1 MSDELAIAPQRTALL
16 VMDFQND
23 LVTRGGALTTTD
35 DKALA
40 RIAAAM
46 VAAKAAA
53 QTARAAGVAVIH
65 VAVGR
70 RAGEPSANP
79 HMPILRFIATTDA
92 LVIGS
97 GGFAFHPDAQ
107 PAEGEPV
114 IVKRSISA
122 FAGTELAPMLQGRGI
137 DTLVLCGFA
146 THMVVEGTAR
156 DAADRGYRTI
166 VLEDC
171 SASGGLDRHEA
182 ALANITMIGEV
193 RDGKAFAAALAG

>member
-1 MSDELAIAPQRTALL
+1 MTK
-16 VMDFQND
+16 
-23 LVTRGGALTTTD
+23 GGALTTTD
-35 DKALA
+35 AEALA

-46 VAAKAAA
+46 VAAQAAA
-53 QTARAAGVAVIH
+53 QAARAAGVAVIH

-70 RAGEPSANP
+70 STGEPPANP
-79 HMPILRFIATTDA
+79 HMGILQFVANTDA

-97 GGFAFHPDAQ
+97 EGFAFHPEAQ

-122 FAGTELAPMLQGRGI
+122 FAGTELAPLLQGRGI

-156 DAADRGYRTI
+156 DAADRGYRAI
-166 VLEDC
+166 VLADC

-182 ALANITMIGEV
+182 ALANIAMIGEV
-193 RDGKAFAAALAG
+193 SDGQAFAAALAG